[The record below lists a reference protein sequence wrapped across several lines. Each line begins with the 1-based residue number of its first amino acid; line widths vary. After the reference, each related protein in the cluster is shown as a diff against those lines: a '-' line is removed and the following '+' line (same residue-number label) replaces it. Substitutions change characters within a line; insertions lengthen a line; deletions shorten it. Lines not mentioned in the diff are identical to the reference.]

1 MTTKKFSNALG
12 NIGESYVDEAVNYTA
27 KKKSNAWLKWGA
39 IAACFVFAFAFI
51 FPLIQ
56 ITQDKLPTEDMQIIE
71 FNNSY
76 YEVCDN
82 KNILERYGVKR
93 KITETDA
100 GEFITYLTKK
110 NPGGKSEYIATT
122 EKTDIVLY
130 SYSVVP
136 CEAVYVICD
145 NEKYNAVLFCNY
157 VLSDVENA
165 PLEQFYKLYNINSG
179 ADVSSISVVDNN
191 ANKKVVGTTL
201 VDNNAISDFYMLS
214 LNLQDY
220 NFSDYHEMNYGQI
233 KTEEELVQAYEKTS
247 NNKITLRIET
257 VNGLRFYFEY
267 DELGGWVYCSGT
279 QRYYQVTHECA
290 EWFENHIE

>member
-1 MTTKKFSNALG
+1 MTTKKFSSALG
-12 NIGESYVDEAVNYTA
+12 NIGENYVDEAVNYTA
-27 KKKSNAWLKWGA
+27 KKKGNAWLKWGA
-39 IAACFVFAFAFI
+39 IAACFVFVFAFI

-82 KNILERYGVKR
+82 KNILERYGIKR
-93 KITETDA
+93 KITKTDA

-130 SYSVVP
+130 SYSIVS

-145 NEKYNAVLFCNY
+145 NDKYNAVLFCNY
-157 VLSDVENA
+157 VLDNAENA

-179 ADVSSISVVDNN
+179 ADISSISVVDNN

-201 VDNNAISDFYMLS
+201 VDNNTISDFYMLS
-214 LNLQDY
+214 LNLQGY

-233 KTEEELVQAYEKTS
+233 KTEEELVQAYKKTA
-247 NNKITLRIET
+247 NNKIALMIET
-257 VNGLRFYFEY
+257 VSGLRFYLEY
-267 DELGGWVYCSGT
+267 DKLGGWVYCNGT

-290 EWFENHIE
+290 EWFENHIK